1 MTISA
6 LLQRW
11 SVRFALVISLTVVLV
26 GCSTVPRQYV
36 KMAEPGVTLTELI
49 AHPDNYRGK
58 VVLLGGTIVDEEA
71 TAQYLWLYV
80 KNRPLDQDYVPHR
93 PADVDGSEAGH
104 YWVVMPKQ
112 QIPREYRH
120 WARMTVVGQV
130 TGTQRSATE
139 PVLSLLYVRGWGTSQ
154 AHHSVWEKSSDPNY
168 VPSVPAG
175 LGGEFKGALP

>member
-11 SVRFALVISLTVVLV
+11 SARFARVISLTVVLV

-58 VVLLGGTIVDEEA
+58 VVLLGGTIADEEA
-71 TAQYLWLYV
+71 TEEYLWLYM

-93 PADVDGSEAGH
+93 PVDMDGDEAGY
-104 YWVVMPKQ
+104 YWVMIPKKQ
-112 QIPREYRH
+112 TPRAYRD
-120 WARMTVVGQV
+120 WGRMTVVGQV

-139 PVLSLLYVRGWGTSQ
+139 PVLSLLYVRGWGTNQ

-175 LGGEFKGALP
+175 LGGEFKGGPQ

>member
-1 MTISA
+1 MTPST

-11 SVRFALVISLTVVLV
+11 PSHIALVISLTVVLV
-26 GCSTVPRQYV
+26 GCSNVPRKYLR
-36 KMAEPGVTLTELI
+36 MAEPGVTLSELI

-58 VVLLGGTIVDEEA
+58 VVLLGGTIIEEEESGP
-71 TAQYLWLYV
+71 YLWLYV

-93 PADVDGSEAGH
+93 PADMDGDEAGY
-104 YWVVMPKQ
+104 YWVMIPKQ
-112 QIPREYRH
+112 QTPRSYRH

-130 TGTQRSATE
+130 TGSQRSATE
-139 PVLSLLYVRGWGTSQ
+139 PVLALLYVRGWGTNQ
-154 AHHSVWEKSSDPNY
+154 AHNSVWEKSSDPNY